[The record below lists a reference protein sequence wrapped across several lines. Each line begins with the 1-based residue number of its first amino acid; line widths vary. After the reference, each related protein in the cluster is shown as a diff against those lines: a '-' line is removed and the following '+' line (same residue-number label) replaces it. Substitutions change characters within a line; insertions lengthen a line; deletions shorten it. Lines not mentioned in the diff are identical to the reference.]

1 MIVPST
7 FSIVACDLKT
17 GEWGIAVQ
25 SKFLAVGSTVPW
37 AKAGIGA
44 VATQSYVNTTYGP
57 RGLALLQ
64 RGLSAQEALDK
75 LVDDDPGSVLRQ
87 AGIVDAHGRSASFT
101 GAKCLDWAG
110 GITEDGFACQGNILV
125 SEKTVE
131 AMADTF
137 TTIQDT
143 CLAVRLLMALK
154 AGQKAGGDRR
164 GQQSAALLVV
174 KEEGGYGGFN
184 DRYVDLRVDDHP
196 TPIEELERIF
206 ELHQLYFASP
216 KPADLVPRNGE
227 ITRAVQEALST
238 LGYYPGDPDGVWSAE
253 LEQALFNFCGTE
265 NLEEHLR
272 DDEQFDLRILHHM
285 ERLLKESH

>member
-1 MIVPST
+1 VIAPGT
-7 FSIVACDLKT
+7 FSIVACNLKT

-37 AKAGIGA
+37 GKAGIGA

-64 RGLSAQEALDK
+64 RGLSAQEALDE
-75 LVDDDPGSVLRQ
+75 LVDDDPDRELRQ

-110 GITEDGFACQGNILV
+110 GITGDGFACQGNILV

-137 TTIQDT
+137 TAMQDT
-143 CLAVRLLMALK
+143 SVAVRLLMALK

-206 ELHQLYFASP
+206 ELHKLYFAPP
-216 KPADLVPRNGE
+216 KPADLVPRNAE

-238 LGYYPGDPDGVWSAE
+238 LGYYLGDPDGVWSAE
-253 LEQALFNFCGTE
+253 LERALFNFCGTE

-285 ERLLKESH
+285 ERLPKESH

>member
-7 FSIVACDLKT
+7 FSIVACNLKT

-25 SKFLAVGSTVPW
+25 SKFLAVGSAVPW

-75 LVDDDPGSVLRQ
+75 LVDDDPDRELRQ

-110 GITEDGFACQGNILV
+110 GITGDGFACQGNILV

-137 TTIQDT
+137 TAMQDT
-143 CLAVRLLMALK
+143 SVAVRLLMALK

-206 ELHQLYFASP
+206 ELHQLYFAPP
-216 KPADLVPRNGE
+216 KPADLVPRNAE

-238 LGYYPGDPDGVWSAE
+238 LGYYLGDPDGVWSAE

-285 ERLLKESH
+285 ERLPKESH